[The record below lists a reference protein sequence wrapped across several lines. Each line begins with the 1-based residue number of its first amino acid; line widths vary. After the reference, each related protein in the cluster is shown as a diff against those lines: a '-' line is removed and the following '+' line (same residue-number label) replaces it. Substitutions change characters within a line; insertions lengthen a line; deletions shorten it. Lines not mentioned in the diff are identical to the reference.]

1 MTPVSISL
9 VTICGLEELDGHSA
23 RGVTHVL
30 SILDP
35 DWADP
40 QAFLAFD
47 PHHRTFACSNYTPP
61 SPLPP
66 RKRSF
71 GWVV

>member
-1 MTPVSISL
+1 MGT
-9 VTICGLEELDGHSA
+9 A

-40 QAFLAFD
+40 QAFLAID
-47 PHHRTFACSNYTPP
+47 PHHRNFACSNYTPP